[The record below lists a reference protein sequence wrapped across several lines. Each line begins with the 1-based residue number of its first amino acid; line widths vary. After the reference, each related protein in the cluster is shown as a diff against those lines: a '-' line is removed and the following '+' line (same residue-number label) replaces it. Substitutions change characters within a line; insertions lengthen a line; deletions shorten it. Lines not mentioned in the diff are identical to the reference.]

1 MTGSGDER
9 LSRGRGGGGGCRQP
23 AVQIAQQSFPILFS
37 EKLNSPPIDRRA
49 PISISD
55 NNTIFFFFFLMDNS
69 KNGLPCLNHHPTP
82 LGQQSQTQWR
92 TNRRR
97 RRPVLPMT
105 MPLSL
110 AGVGGGGS
118 GGLKARGAARAGTC
132 RSPALSPWLR
142 PITMPVRWTGSGCR
156 VRGAASP

>member
-1 MTGSGDER
+1 
-9 LSRGRGGGGGCRQP
+9 
-23 AVQIAQQSFPILFS
+23 
-37 EKLNSPPIDRRA
+37 
-49 PISISD
+49 
-55 NNTIFFFFFLMDNS
+55 MDNS

-110 AGVGGGGS
+110 AGVGGGGG

-156 VRGAASP
+156 VRGAASPSITKLRLKLLLKQNHEEKCFNRGMFFIFWF